1 MAKSLNRKKPG
12 YTKGG
17 EVKIV
22 SLSIKQ
28 LTELLDKTQKNKIKA
43 KINTRINILKRRKGF
58 VEEVVIAE
66 IAELVAEETLQ
77 ATE

>member
-1 MAKSLNRKKPG
+1 MAKSLQRKKPG
-12 YTKGG
+12 YTKFG

-22 SLSIKQ
+22 SLSIRQ
-28 LTELLDKTQKNKIKA
+28 LTELLDKTQKNKVKA
-43 KINTRINILKRRKGF
+43 KINNRINTLKRRPGF